1 MSSEQHGPNAKPP
14 HSHGVMGAMR
24 RVAGPVLI
32 LLVIAFFVW
41 YLVYRAHSLP
51 PAP

>member
-1 MSSEQHGPNAKPP
+1 MADKQHGQDSRTP

-32 LLVIAFFVW
+32 LLVMAFIAW
-41 YLVYRAHSLP
+41 YVIGRAR
-51 PAP
+51 AP